1 MSKIPIPQEDARLKE
16 AMSEIIEVL
25 DRYGI
30 GGTILLS
37 SSTHAE
43 YCAHL
48 PEWSVIQKEGE
59 AGYRVKISAKRDS
72 IELVQ
77 ASAHLIYSQR
87 DMNGL
92 MFQAYSGLC
101 EHLAKLLEIES
112 VPFGGI
118 PEMDGWEAPDLKP
131 APAKAIDFLRQRKS
145 KKKPKGF
152 L

>member
-1 MSKIPIPQEDARLKE
+1 MSEIPIPQADARLKE
-16 AMSEIIEVL
+16 AMSEIIKVL

-43 YCAHL
+43 YVAHL
-48 PEWSVIQKEGE
+48 PTWSVIQREGE
-59 AGYRVKISAKRDS
+59 AGYRVRVSSKKDS

-92 MFQAYSGLC
+92 MFQVYSGLC
-101 EHLAKLLEIES
+101 EHLSKLLEVEHT
-112 VPFGGI
+112 PFGGV
-118 PEMDGWEAPDLKP
+118 PEMDGWTAPNLKP
-131 APAKAIDFLRQRKS
+131 APSTAINYKKR

-152 L
+152 Q

>member
-1 MSKIPIPQEDARLKE
+1 MNEIPIPQADARLKE

-43 YCAHL
+43 YVAHL
-48 PEWSVIQKEGE
+48 PAWSVIQKEGE
-59 AGYRVKISAKRDS
+59 GNYRVRVSAQKDS

-92 MFQAYSGLC
+92 MFQVYSGLC
-101 EHLAKLLEIES
+101 EHLSKVLEIENI
-112 VPFGGI
+112 PFGGI
-118 PEMDGWEAPDLKP
+118 PEMDGWEAPDLEP
-131 APAKAIDFLRQRKS
+131 APAKAIDFLKQRKS

>member
-1 MSKIPIPQEDARLKE
+1 MNEIPIPQADERLKE
-16 AMSEIIEVL
+16 AMHEIIGIL

-59 AGYRVKISAKRDS
+59 AGYRVRVSVKKDS

-77 ASAHLIYSQR
+77 ASAHLVYSQQ
-87 DMNGL
+87 DMTGL
-92 MFQAYSGLC
+92 MFQLYSGVC
-101 EHLAKLLEIES
+101 EQLSKTLNIEHH
-112 VPFGGI
+112 PFGGM
-118 PEMDGWEAPDLKP
+118 PNMDGWEAPNLIP
-131 APAKAIDFLRQRKS
+131 APTETIDYLKQRKS